1 MNGTGPVGNAEAT
14 IDSVSS
20 TNTTTGLPGKWHVI
34 LINDDY
40 TPMDFVAEVLESIFH
55 KDKDKANEI
64 TLAIHEKGKGIAGTY
79 VHEIAEQK
87 AIETTALA
95 RSNGHPLNV
104 TIENA

>member
-1 MNGTGPVGNAEAT
+1 MC
-14 IDSVSS
+14 IRDR
-20 TNTTTGLPGKWHVI
+20 
-34 LINDDY
+34 
-40 TPMDFVAEVLESIFH
+40 
-55 KDKDKANEI
+55 ANEV